1 MGDGWYRQAFG
12 AHYRLLYRHRDQEEA
27 RRCLELLP
35 TLAPLCG
42 DGSERPVLDLGC
54 GDGRHLDRLR
64 RAGVPAV
71 GLDLSW
77 DLLTAARD
85 NADGGE
91 PLRLVRGDMR
101 ELPLRAES
109 VAAVLSLFTAFGY
122 FAEAG
127 ANEAVVR
134 EIARVLTRQGHWF
147 LDFFDTAK
155 VRRELA
161 DGLPRRRERCEG
173 PLLIREERR
182 IGGTGDSVTKKVR
195 LSAVGGQ
202 EREAAAWGIG
212 DAGLEYEESVA
223 LLDLGELDAMAR
235 RNGMIRVAAAGD
247 YDGRPLHEGS
257 RWILVYR
264 RRGESGS

>member
-1 MGDGWYRQAFG
+1 M
-12 AHYRLLYRHRDQEEA
+12 
-27 RRCLELLP
+27 
-35 TLAPLCG
+35 
-42 DGSERPVLDLGC
+42 LDLGC

-64 RAGVPAV
+64 RRGVPAV
-71 GLDLSW
+71 GLDLSA
-77 DLLTAARD
+77 DLLAARAGG
-85 NADGGE
+85 ADGGRTAAAGAGRHAA
-91 PLRLVRGDMR
+91 PSLRRR
-101 ELPLRAES
+101 S
-109 VAAVLSLFTAFGY
+109 FAAVLSLFTAFGY
-122 FAEAG
+122 FG
-127 ANEAVVR
+127 APASQRSGPGRGNRPRA
-134 EIARVLTRQGHWF
+134 APGGHWF
-147 LDFFDTAK
+147 LDYLRRRRVRAELPTAGPDRPCA
-155 VRRELA
+155 RREGA
-161 DGLPRRRERCEG
+161 
-173 PLLIREERR
+173 LLIREERR